1 MMLTTQE
8 SDKIIALPALS
19 EFGSDILHVI
29 GATPLALSSNG
40 VEVLVAVRVNS
51 SSSGQ
56 KTEYLLYNTQTETY
70 ARNLSAQVGLGDS
83 STVNITAIDAIW
95 HGGNIVVAVAYEDL
109 LNNSFSV
116 GYSNRVGLLNA
127 DGSFLADAVEATT
140 SEVANGAVTAVRLD
154 ASGTKVAI
162 QTSASNLL
170 VDASDANDS
179 SDVYLLDLTQSLATR
194 KSVLTDGAELSSAAN
209 LIGIFTSNND
219 QLSIAFETVGAE
231 FSADDTNAS
240 NDVYVSSSDSIA
252 LVSRDGLETAQG
264 ATAKNTLL
272 NNGKI
277 YYVSRSGNITDDDDD
292 LQDDIFT
299 YNNGANL
306 RVSNALD
313 HLSVG
318 IGFKVTLVSIISDTE
333 LVISVQDATLN
344 GVEVSGQLLGL
355 NTQSN
360 TLALLSV
367 TADGSPGD
375 DVSLGYLSADDNK
388 EAYIYQT
395 YATNIGGYEVPA
407 MVTNIATND
416 ATIITAADAS
426 ISEDVATVTGT
437 ATHTDVDENN
447 AANVFTA
454 VSSTSSTYGS
464 YSVTTAGAWTYSL
477 DNTNATIQA
486 LGLGEST
493 TDSMAVTAEDGTT
506 EAIAITINGS
516 NDAAIIIAA
525 DASISEDVA
534 TVTGTATH
542 TDVDENNAANVF
554 TAVSSTSST
563 YGSYSVTTAGAW
575 TYSLDN
581 TNATIQ
587 ALGLGESTTDSIAV
601 TAEDGTTEAITI
613 TINGAN
619 ETPVTNQVVVNAKSE
634 LITGTTLADVIVSLG
649 GTNAISAKEG
659 NDTIT
664 LVSDSTWTSDYV
676 AKNVSNGESV
686 GTQQAVE
693 LSGLKRFSDVI
704 DGGTDVD
711 TLVLTTGSDAFFL
724 DDVYSAHHESLVLIE
739 TSRSADSTARI
750 INLEAILGGFGDDLI
765 DLTSSDFTVSN
776 SVTLD
781 GGEGNDILWS
791 SSGADIL
798 IGGTGRDSLA
808 GGAGDD
814 ELTGGTDKDT
824 FQFTA
829 SSGNDTITDFSVSE
843 TDALE
848 FYYQSSSFSNI
859 DDISLSNG
867 VIEWNTGDQLRQVQ
881 IDLTG
886 TMTSSDISDLD
897 GLISFHEIV

>member
-252 LVSRDGLETAQG
+252 LVSRDSLETAQG
-264 ATAKNTLL
+264 ATAKNTLI

-299 YNNGANL
+299 YNSGANL

-318 IGFKVTLVSIISDTE
+318 IGFEVTLVSIISDTE

-360 TLALLSV
+360 TLALFSV

-395 YATNIGGYEVPA
+395 YATNIGGYEVPV
-407 MVTNIATND
+407 MVTNIAISPVAFYD
-416 ATIITAADAS
+416 ALAVESSSGNSADALDGLS
-426 ISEDVATVTGT
+426 LNLWKDGADTGT
-437 ATHTDVDENN
+437 AMT
-447 AANVFTA
+447 
-454 VSSTSSTYGS
+454 VSE
-464 YSVTTAGAWTYSL
+464 
-477 DNTNATIQA
+477 
-486 LGLGEST
+486 GE
-493 TDSMAVTAEDGTT
+493 
-506 EAIAITINGS
+506 I
-516 NDAAIIIAA
+516 
-525 DASISEDVA
+525 SI
-534 TVTGTATH
+534 G
-542 TDVDENNAANVF
+542 
-554 TAVSSTSST
+554 
-563 YGSYSVTTAGAW
+563 
-575 TYSLDN
+575 
-581 TNATIQ
+581 
-587 ALGLGESTTDSIAV
+587 
-601 TAEDGTTEAITI
+601 
-613 TINGAN
+613 
-619 ETPVTNQVVVNAKSE
+619 E
-634 LITGTTLADVIVSLG
+634 LITFD
-649 GTNAISAKEG
+649 AIK
-659 NDTIT
+659 
-664 LVSDSTWTSDYV
+664 LPVSDSYT
-676 AKNVSNGESV
+676 N
-686 GTQQAVE
+686 
-693 LSGLKRFSDVI
+693 SG
-704 DGGTDVD
+704 G
-711 TLVLTTGSDAFFL
+711 
-724 DDVYSAHHESLVLIE
+724 
-739 TSRSADSTARI
+739 ADS
-750 INLEAILGGFGDDLI
+750 IN
-765 DLTSSDFTVSN
+765 
-776 SVTLD
+776 
-781 GGEGNDILWS
+781 
-791 SSGADIL
+791 
-798 IGGTGRDSLA
+798 
-808 GGAGDD
+808 
-814 ELTGGTDKDT
+814 
-824 FQFTA
+824 
-829 SSGNDTITDFSVSE
+829 ITDAISI
-843 TDALE
+843 LR
-848 FYYQSSSFSNI
+848 
-859 DDISLSNG
+859 DIVG
-867 VIEWNTGDQLRQVQ
+867 IT
-881 IDLTG
+881 DLTG
-886 TMTSSDISDLD
+886 AASQAADVNNDSSINITDAIGVLRHIVGITTIDTFDLVDSDGALVSSLAPLNSGDAPVYTLIMNGDVDASGSFSTDYITAIDI
-897 GLISFHEIV
+897 V